1 MNNTAAS
8 QFRSGCA
15 TDRSAGSRPIDYR
28 ANEFDRKRIERA
40 IAGRKRYRYVS
51 PSVHQIGGG
60 YIVRS
65 PCCSR
70 KVESH
75 GGVVDIALLL
85 YAKAPQ
91 PWRLSRKDHERQ
103 QWQLHTLYERLSDLL
118 DYLNA
123 DPTRQLWQ

>member
-1 MNNTAAS
+1 MRNTAANPLRTS
-8 QFRSGCA
+8 RA
-15 TDRSAGSRPIDYR
+15 AYRSAERLPIDYR
-28 ANEFDRKRIERA
+28 SNEFDRKRIERA
-40 IAGRKRYRYVS
+40 IADRKRYRYVS

-70 KVESH
+70 KVDAH

-85 YAKAPQ
+85 HAKAPQ
-91 PWRLSRKDHERQ
+91 PWRLYRKDHERQ
-103 QWQLHTLYERLSDLL
+103 QWRLHALYERLSDLL
-118 DYLNA
+118 EHLNA